1 GTWTQADLVVYWQ
14 RAPPIMSEDEETTKR
29 LSSQVSAEVG
39 HTIEDVFQ
47 LVVSMNDQ
55 LIRLEDRFEAHRT
68 EFIEFRDKVDSRLLK
83 MTTPLS
89 ETLEAIRVEVRQV
102 RERQDVFA
110 VELADL
116 KRIVRKIDHKLG
128 GLSSDMYDIKADLR
142 DHEGRLE
149 ALEPQ

>member
-1 GTWTQADLVVYWQ
+1 
-14 RAPPIMSEDEETTKR
+14 MSENDETTKR
-29 LSSQVSAEVG
+29 LSSEASAEVG

-102 RERQDVFA
+102 GERQESFAARQDAFA
-110 VELADL
+110 VEFADL

>member
-1 GTWTQADLVVYWQ
+1 
-14 RAPPIMSEDEETTKR
+14 MSENDETTKR
-29 LSSQVSAEVG
+29 LSSEASAEVG

-47 LVVSMNDQ
+47 LVVSMNDR
-55 LIRLEDRFEAHRT
+55 LIRLEDRFEAHRA
-68 EFIEFRDKVDSRLLK
+68 EFLEFRDKVDSRLLK
-83 MTTPLS
+83 LTTPLS
-89 ETLEAIRVEVRQV
+89 ETLETIRVEVRQV
-102 RERQDVFA
+102 GERQDSFAARQEAFA

>member
-1 GTWTQADLVVYWQ
+1 
-14 RAPPIMSEDEETTKR
+14 MSEDEETTKR
-29 LSSQVSAEVG
+29 LSSEASAEVS

-55 LIRLEDRFEAHRT
+55 LIRLEDRFEAHRA

-102 RERQDVFA
+102 GERQENFAARQDAFA

>member
-1 GTWTQADLVVYWQ
+1 MAE
-14 RAPPIMSEDEETTKR
+14 SDETKR
-29 LSSQVSAEVG
+29 LSSEASAEGG
-39 HTIEDVFQ
+39 HTIEDVFR
-47 LVVSMNDQ
+47 LVVSINDR
-55 LIRLEDRFEAHRT
+55 LIRLEDRFETHRT
-68 EFIEFRDKVDSRLLK
+68 EFEAHRAEFVEFRDKVDSRLLK

-89 ETLEAIRVEVRQV
+89 ETLEALRGEVRQV
-102 RERQDVFA
+102 AERQDAFA

>member
-1 GTWTQADLVVYWQ
+1 
-14 RAPPIMSEDEETTKR
+14 MSENDETTKR
-29 LSSQVSAEVG
+29 LSPEASKEVG

-47 LVVSMNDQ
+47 LVVSMNDR
-55 LIRLEDRFEAHRT
+55 LIRLEDRFEAHRA
-68 EFIEFRDKVDSRLLK
+68 EFLEFRDKVDSRLLK
-83 MTTPLS
+83 LTTPLS
-89 ETLEAIRVEVRQV
+89 ETLETIRVEVRQV
-102 RERQDVFA
+102 GERQDSFAARQEAFA

-116 KRIVRKIDHKLG
+116 KRILRKIDHKLG

>member
-1 GTWTQADLVVYWQ
+1 
-14 RAPPIMSEDEETTKR
+14 MSENDETSKR
-29 LSSQVSAEVG
+29 LSSEASAEVG

-47 LVVSMNDQ
+47 LAGSINDR
-55 LIRLEDRFEAHRT
+55 LIRLEDRFEAHRA
-68 EFIEFRDKVDSRLLK
+68 EFVEFRDKVDSRLLK
-83 MTTPLS
+83 LTTPLS

-102 RERQDVFA
+102 GERQDVFA
-110 VELADL
+110 VEFADL

>member
-1 GTWTQADLVVYWQ
+1 
-14 RAPPIMSEDEETTKR
+14 MSEDEETTKR
-29 LSSQVSAEVG
+29 LSPETSEG
-39 HTIEDVFQ
+39 EGRTIDDLFR
-47 LVVSMNDQ
+47 LVQSSFDF
-55 LIRLEDRFEAHRT
+55 LRGRIESLEGEFRAHRVEFEAHRA
-68 EFIEFRDKVDSRLLK
+68 EFVDFRDKVDSRLLK

-102 RERQDVFA
+102 GERQDVFA
-110 VELADL
+110 VEFADL

>member
-1 GTWTQADLVVYWQ
+1 
-14 RAPPIMSEDEETTKR
+14 MSENDETTKR
-29 LSSQVSAEVG
+29 LSSEASAEGG
-39 HTIEDVFQ
+39 HTIEDVFR
-47 LVVSMNDQ
+47 LVVSMNDR
-55 LIRLEDRFEAHRT
+55 LIRLEDRFETHRAEFEAHRA
-68 EFIEFRDKVDSRLLK
+68 EFVEFRDKVDSRLLK

-89 ETLEAIRVEVRQV
+89 ETLEAIRGELRQV
-102 RERQDVFA
+102 AERQDAFA
-110 VELADL
+110 VELTDL

>member
-1 GTWTQADLVVYWQ
+1 
-14 RAPPIMSEDEETTKR
+14 MSEDEETTKR
-29 LSSQVSAEVG
+29 LSPETSEGSG
-39 HTIEDVFQ
+39 RTIDDLFR
-47 LVVSMNDQ
+47 LVQSSFDF
-55 LIRLEDRFEAHRT
+55 LRGRIESLEGEFRAHRVEFEAHRG
-68 EFIEFRDKVDSRLLK
+68 EFVDFRDKVDSRLLK

-102 RERQDVFA
+102 GARQDAFA

>member
-1 GTWTQADLVVYWQ
+1 
-14 RAPPIMSEDEETTKR
+14 MSENDETTKR
-29 LSSQVSAEVG
+29 LSPEASKEVG

-47 LVVSMNDQ
+47 LVVSMNDR
-55 LIRLEDRFEAHRT
+55 LIRLEDRFEAHRA
-68 EFIEFRDKVDSRLLK
+68 EFLEFRDKVDSRLLK
-83 MTTPLS
+83 LTTPLS
-89 ETLEAIRVEVRQV
+89 ETLETIRVEVRQV
-102 RERQDVFA
+102 GDRQDSFAARQEAFA

-142 DHEGRLE
+142 DHEDRLE

>member
-1 GTWTQADLVVYWQ
+1 
-14 RAPPIMSEDEETTKR
+14 MSENDETTKR
-29 LSSQVSAEVG
+29 LSSEVSAEGG
-39 HTIEDVFQ
+39 HTIEDVFR
-47 LVVSMNDQ
+47 LVVSMNDR
-55 LIRLEDRFEAHRT
+55 LIKLEDRFETHRAEFEAHRAD
-68 EFIEFRDKVDSRLLK
+68 FVEFRDKVDSRLLK

-102 RERQDVFA
+102 GERQDAFA